1 MPLQHAQSDEIR
13 PTVITD
19 ADVRKL
25 AKLAALH
32 IPEADLP
39 RRVKELDAI
48 VGYVDQ
54 LSQVDTTGIAPI
66 ANVAGLDTRGRPDV
80 PSAMFTPAQA
90 LANAPQR
97 NEVAFL
103 VPKVVE
109 R

>member
-1 MPLQHAQSDEIR
+1 M
-13 PTVITD
+13 ITT
-19 ADVRKL
+19 ADVQRL
-25 AKLAALH
+25 AKLANLA
-32 IPEADLP
+32 IPPADLE
-39 RRVKELDAI
+39 RRARELGAI

-54 LSQVDTTGIAPI
+54 LAQVDTTGVAPV
-66 ANVAGLDTRGRPDV
+66 ANVAGLDTRGRADEPG
-80 PSAMFTPAQA
+80 AMFTPAQA